1 MSRKEMLMGAT
12 DGDGE
17 HGGGRPEEAGQSGQG
32 GEGAS
37 AALRL
42 LVVQNDPE
50 SGPGTLE
57 HALMEGGADLEFWLP
72 FRGESAPPLDGFAGV
87 FAFGGTVNPDEDEE
101 EPWLSEVR
109 EYVGEAVERGVP
121 YLGVCL
127 GGQLLAQSAGGEASS
142 ETHPDEI
149 GWWELEVADEVKRDP
164 LFGGLRDGERV
175 FQHHSYGITAPPD
188 ATVLATTQ
196 GDHQLF
202 RVGEAAWGVQFHLE
216 VDLPVLAIKLVTS
229 LEELEGASIDA
240 KALRLESAENVERLR
255 ALGEQVAYRF
265 LALCTKD
272 TTKGEGA

>member
-1 MSRKEMLMGAT
+1 MGTT
-12 DGDGE
+12 DSDGNQ
-17 HGGGRPEEAGQSGQG
+17 GGGRTAESRDSGQG
-32 GEGAS
+32 EEVS

-57 HALMEGGADLEFWLP
+57 HALMAGGADLEFWLP
-72 FRGESAPPLDGFAGV
+72 FREEHAPPLDGFAGV
-87 FAFGGTVNPDEDEE
+87 LVFGGATNPDEDEA
-101 EPWLSEVR
+101 EPWLSTVR
-109 EYVGEAVERGVP
+109 EYVEDVVELGVP

-127 GGQLLAQSAGGEASS
+127 GAQLLAQAAGGEASS
-142 ETHPDEI
+142 ESHPDEI
-149 GWWELEVADEVKRDP
+149 GWSSLDVADEVGQDP

-175 FQHHSYGITAPPD
+175 YQHHSYGITAPPG
-188 ATVLATTQ
+188 ATVLATTE

-229 LEELEGASIDA
+229 LEELEDSSIDA
-240 KALRLESAENVERLR
+240 KALRLESAESVERLR

-265 LALCTKD
+265 LALCTHD
-272 TTKGEGA
+272 TTKGEAA